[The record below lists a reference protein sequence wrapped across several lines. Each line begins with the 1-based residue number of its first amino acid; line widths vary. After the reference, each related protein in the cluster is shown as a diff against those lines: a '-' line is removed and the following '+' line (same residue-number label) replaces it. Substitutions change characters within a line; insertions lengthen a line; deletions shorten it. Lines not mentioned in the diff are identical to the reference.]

1 MKRKDQSDDGR
12 DRRQRVQ
19 SVEAATGLLDA
30 FVSLGGAAT
39 LGSIAAH
46 VGMPPAKA
54 HRYLASLKAAGYV
67 EQVDQSGSYRLG
79 RAATM
84 LGLVALNQSDFI
96 REAEQHLSQIRD
108 TLEVTCF
115 AAILGNQGA
124 TVVRQAVSSHS
135 VALHVRLGSVLPLD
149 RSATGLV
156 FAAYLAPERVHTI
169 LGRNLEP
176 KAKQLCAAVRRQ
188 GVSTVKD
195 LLVGGI
201 SAVSVPVFGH
211 GSHLEGVLTALG
223 TTGSIDIAIDGA
235 VARQMLSAAKAI
247 GEVLGAISPLI
258 DER

>member
-1 MKRKDQSDDGR
+1 MSKRNDQSDDGR

-39 LGSIAAH
+39 LGAIAAQ

-84 LGLVALNQSDFI
+84 LGLVALNQSDFV
-96 REAEQHLSQIRD
+96 REAESHLNHIRD

-124 TVVRQAVSSHS
+124 TVVRQAVSSHA

-149 RSATGLV
+149 RSATRARFRGLSG
-156 FAAYLAPERVHTI
+156 AGACPHDARTDPGAEGEATCAPPSADR
-169 LGRNLEP
+169 
-176 KAKQLCAAVRRQ
+176 ACRR
-188 GVSTVKD
+188 SKIC
-195 LLVGGI
+195 L
-201 SAVSVPVFGH
+201 
-211 GSHLEGVLTALG
+211 
-223 TTGSIDIAIDGA
+223 
-235 VARQMLSAAKAI
+235 
-247 GEVLGAISPLI
+247 
-258 DER
+258 